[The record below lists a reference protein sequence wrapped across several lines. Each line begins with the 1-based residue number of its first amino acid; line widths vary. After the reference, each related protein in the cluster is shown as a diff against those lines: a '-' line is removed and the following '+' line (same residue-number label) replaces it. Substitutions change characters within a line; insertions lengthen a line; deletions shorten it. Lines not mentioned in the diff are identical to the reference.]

1 MKKNGTTNNGQ
12 QNTKQKIK
20 EWTKPILLPLSILC
34 HAQRCT
40 KVHTKKEVSQKN
52 ALIYQNCLI
61 FYAFVGHYGIDFAII
76 MNCQWGFT
84 RIQWNEFHLWFR
96 VLCELFCPLH
106 YNDNVVLAIYLVQ
119 FVTFL
124 AQCPVFYAS
133 CMAYTGHLVSYLVTI
148 INQW

>member
-1 MKKNGTTNNGQ
+1 MVNKTLSRKLKNEQNQNKGAHKKG
-12 QNTKQKIK
+12 
-20 EWTKPILLPLSILC
+20 
-34 HAQRCT
+34 
-40 KVHTKKEVSQKN
+40 VSQNN
-52 ALIYQNCLI
+52 ALFYQNCLI

-84 RIQWNEFHLWFR
+84 RIQWNEFHLWFL

-106 YNDNVVLAIYLVQ
+106 YSDNVVFAFFLVQ

>member
-1 MKKNGTTNNGQ
+1 MFNKTLSRKLKNEQNQFFFHYQFCAMHKGAHKKG
-12 QNTKQKIK
+12 
-20 EWTKPILLPLSILC
+20 
-34 HAQRCT
+34 
-40 KVHTKKEVSQKN
+40 VSQKN
-52 ALIYQNCLI
+52 ALFYQNCLI

-106 YNDNVVLAIYLVQ
+106 YSDNVVFAIYLVQ
-119 FVTFL
+119 FVTLL